1 MKYELRSRPT
11 RLMES
16 FFNEDTFTYGR
27 DLDIYKDEDKFLVE
41 LEMAGFDKE
50 DIHVEFK
57 GDILSIQA
65 EHKEASEE
73 EEKNYFYQSRSY
85 KNVHRQMRFS
95 GIDEEKVKANYKNG
109 VLKVTLPTKVKSEAS
124 NKIEVE

>member
-16 FFNEDTFTYGR
+16 FFNEDAFTYGK

-57 GDILSIQA
+57 GDILSIKA
-65 EHKEASEE
+65 EHKEETEE

-85 KNVHRQMRFS
+85 KNVHRQIRFS
-95 GIDEEKVKANYKNG
+95 GVDEENVKANYKNG
-109 VLKVTLPTKVKSEAS
+109 VLKITLPTKVKSEAS
-124 NKIEVE
+124 NKIEVK